1 MDYTH
6 VRQSLNILNEYLA
19 NNIPADSVAA
29 ALRVLSNLASET
41 GDEDSASSS
50 LIIILLV
57 VLQNEIFIMMFYGE
71 PVF

>member
-29 ALRVLSNLASET
+29 ALRVLSNLASES
-41 GDEDSASSS
+41 GDEDSAS
-50 LIIILLV
+50 
-57 VLQNEIFIMMFYGE
+57 
-71 PVF
+71 